1 MVHIFLLSGYGI
13 TVTV

>member
-1 MVHIFLLSGYGI
+1 MFHIFLLSGYDI